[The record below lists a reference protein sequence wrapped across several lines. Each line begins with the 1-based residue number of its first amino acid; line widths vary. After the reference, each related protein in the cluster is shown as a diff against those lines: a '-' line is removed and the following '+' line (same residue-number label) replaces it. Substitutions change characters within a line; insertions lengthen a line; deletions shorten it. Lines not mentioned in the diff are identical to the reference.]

1 MKNKIQILI
10 IFSILILFPS
20 MAWTQNLLMAEP
32 DIETRVDWDLSN
44 DGRLFVSYDIDND
57 GKVDFCSWRIVTT
70 SYFSK
75 ELLDEVVRNNSDR
88 LVFTVNYTE
97 SSYYY
102 IAIKE
107 PLLYATDVNQDGSWD
122 FIYKDPM
129 EDGVNGNEILHYQS
143 SGRND
148 PIPNS

>member
-1 MKNKIQILI
+1 MKNKIHILI

-44 DGRLFVSYDIDND
+44 DGRLFITYDIDND
-57 GKVDFCSWRIVTT
+57 GRVDFCSWRIVTT

-75 ELLDEVVRNNSDR
+75 ELLDEVIRNNSDR
-88 LVFTVNYTE
+88 LVFTVAYTE

-102 IAIKE
+102 IAMKE
-107 PLLYATDVNQDGSWD
+107 PTLYAIDVDQDGSWD

-129 EDGVNGNEILHYQS
+129 EDGVNGNEKLHYR
-143 SGRND
+143 GWGGNVR
-148 PIPNS
+148 IPNS

>member
-1 MKNKIQILI
+1 MKNIIHSLIL
-10 IFSILILFPS
+10 FSILILSPS
-20 MAWTQNLLMAEP
+20 LAWTQNFLTAEP
-32 DIETRVDWDLSN
+32 DIETRVDWDLAN
-44 DGRLFVSYDIDND
+44 DGRLFVSYDIDHD

-75 ELLDEVVRNNSDR
+75 EQRDEVVRNNSDR

-107 PLLYATDVNQDGSWD
+107 PMLYAIDVDQDGLWD
-122 FIYKDPM
+122 FIYTDPM
-129 EDGVNGNEILHYQS
+129 EDGVNGNETLHYQR
-143 SGRND
+143 SGINVR
-148 PIPNS
+148 IPNS

>member
-1 MKNKIQILI
+1 MKNKIHILI
-10 IFSILILFPS
+10 LFSILILSPS
-20 MAWTQNLLMAEP
+20 LAVAQNLLMAEP
-32 DIETRVDWDLSN
+32 NIETRVDWDLSN
-44 DGRLFVSYDIDND
+44 DGRLYVSYDIDND

-75 ELLDEVVRNNSDR
+75 ELRDEVVRNNSDR
-88 LVFTVNYTE
+88 LVFTVDYTE

-107 PLLYATDVNQDGSWD
+107 PILYAIDVDQDGSWD

-129 EDGVNGNEILHYQS
+129 EDGVNGNEILHYRR
-143 SGRND
+143 SGSNVQ
-148 PIPNS
+148 IPNS